1 MTLGPIAFR
10 NGDPLEDMVSDADLL
25 QMHPDMCNNRWRNK
39 DSYRDA
45 FLEAYNKVTFDL
57 GNAGLLAAYIY
68 NTAANIVW
76 FQRVVMYQAL
86 IMIFRDFR
94 TERGD
99 RWDLLIGDYQAQY
112 DLAMKDPTLDYD
124 TAGEAAATS
133 TTNEKTG
140 EVRFLR

>member
-1 MTLGPIAFR
+1 MTVAPIAFR
-10 NGDPLEDMVSDADLL
+10 NGDPLEDMLSDNDLL
-25 QMHPDMCNNRWRNK
+25 QMHPDMANNRWRGK
-39 DSYRDA
+39 ESYREA
-45 FLEAYNKVTFDL
+45 FLEAYNKVIFDL
-57 GNAGLLAAYIY
+57 ANAGLAALYIY

-99 RWDLLIGDYQAQY
+99 RWDLLIGDYQTQY
-112 DLAMKDPTLDYD
+112 DIALKDPTVDYD

-133 TTNEKTG
+133 ATNTKTG
-140 EVRFLR
+140 EVRFYR